1 MLTWF
6 FQYANHLSKSSPASA
21 SYVSSTLLPII
32 EADLN
37 YVQAYW
43 NRSGFDLWEEVRGS
57 SFFTTAVQHRA
68 LVEGAAFFAD
78 AGRPRPT
85 YATSADSVLCFLQS
99 YWSEENHHV
108 VSNVNAQEKRSGL
121 DGNS

>member
-1 MLTWF
+1 M
-6 FQYANHLSKSSPASA
+6 SA
-21 SYVSSTLLPII
+21 SLTSSTLIPII

-43 NRSGFDLWEEVRGS
+43 NQTGFDLWEEVRGT

-68 LVEGAAFFAD
+68 LVEGAAFFASI
-78 AGRPRPT
+78 GKPRPT
-85 YATSADSVLCFLQS
+85 FAATADSVLCFLQS
-99 YWSEENHHV
+99 YWNEERGFV
-108 VSNVNAQEKRSGL
+108 ISNVNAKESRSGL